1 MDVGNKRRAVVI
13 SSRRTSGIRSLRSM
27 AWPLTRLEKV
37 CDYHSNSLRCSAHSK
52 LSIRRNEGDKYV

>member
-1 MDVGNKRRAVVI
+1 
-13 SSRRTSGIRSLRSM
+13 M